1 MKMRKEMKMSEVTS
15 ILDTNELPPADSK
28 VVHVFESLKYGMC
41 EVSSFLSDASEKD
54 VIRAVDTLRTLA
66 NDDHHIIVEGFRKR
80 DDGAYQVILGS

>member
-1 MKMRKEMKMSEVTS
+1 MVTS

-41 EVSSFLSDASEKD
+41 EVSSFLGDGSPKD

-66 NDDHHIIVEGFRKR
+66 RDDHHVFIEGFRLR
-80 DDGAYQVILGS
+80 EDGAYQVILGS